1 MTGGD
6 LICVATMANGILV
19 CVTTLS
25 NGVIIPLPWVVP
37 PRPKN
42 KKYIELWNYNTNSIS

>member
-6 LICVATMANGILV
+6 QDLIRVATMANGILV

-25 NGVIIPLPWVVP
+25 NGAIIPLPQVVLLAL
-37 PRPKN
+37 KI
-42 KKYIELWNYNTNSIS
+42 KIY